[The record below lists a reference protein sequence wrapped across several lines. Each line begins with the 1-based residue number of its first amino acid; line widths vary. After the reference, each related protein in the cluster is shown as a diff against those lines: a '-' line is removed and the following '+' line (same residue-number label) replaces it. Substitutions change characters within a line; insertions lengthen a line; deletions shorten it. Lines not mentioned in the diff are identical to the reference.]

1 MYYRQTDLKKF
12 RNLNMSSYIRNAVF
26 FLFSFIFI
34 SFYYSK
40 IFPSNNM
47 LSLAAAVAGLA
58 VYIVSLADIKKGVYF
73 FIFLIPLFG
82 SLPKILNAP
91 ETPVILFLFFFLFL
105 AYSLKKAKNHLMFA
119 KAEYITDLKGESD
132 LRYFKSPVFSGN
144 SSYPEDRYRKEI
156 RYYSADRY
164 YSYGS
169 YYPDNSFN
177 IAVLLFCLLAFVS
190 AAVTVWRFS
199 NFYPFITDNYYNFK
213 VNTLG
218 QGSTDS
224 IYWTV
229 KYFFNYIAGFGLLY
243 MIINVFNS
251 IKDILKA
258 FLAVF
263 VSIILVFSVFLYQ
276 LLVNPAFGNFQMW
289 VDARRFNS
297 VFSDP
302 NSLGN
307 FIIMVF
313 PVLLGLLIYFKK
325 WWQKF
330 LTLACIAIILV
341 LFLFAG
347 SRNAFI
353 GVFLSALVFIII
365 FLVRGLVKLGR
376 KIRFKTN
383 PAKTAVIIVI
393 IAVLI
398 IGAAVSPFYIIK
410 KGGILDEIDKP
421 RTNISLV
428 NRMVS
433 TIWMSYNTYVLAD
446 FKEAFKS
453 VSSFRYALWNQARDM
468 SMDFPVTGVGAGA
481 FIIELPDYYER
492 NKSEVREIDYAG
504 NYYLQLMSELGIPAL
519 LLMLFIFFVVIRD
532 AGRCLIKNKRE
543 RGFLVSKSTGEVSVN
558 EEEGRGKWLLTGLL
572 VSFSVMVLILFLG
585 PHTNFFEILFYFYL
599 LMGLIFVFTRDSQI
613 NVINKKSLAKYIE
626 GGNKNFGNK
635 NNISVGSKDAS
646 GKSDSANTVKEK
658 RCNSKKTVAIILVI
672 MVVAIYLANFLFISV
687 NKISIA
693 DKQNSYGIDNNFGF
707 YSQEK
712 ADNHIYRWTSSDAGL
727 TIKKE
732 GSRLVIPLR
741 AANPDIES
749 KNLAV
754 NIFVNNKKEG
764 KIIFKDNEW
773 KEAVI
778 DVSRYYGENISV
790 IFSCSTTW
798 YPEEFGIEDSR
809 RLGVAVGEIRFQD

>member
-40 IFPSNNM
+40 IFSSNNM
-47 LSLAAAVAGLA
+47 LSLAAAVTGLA
-58 VYIVSLADIKKGVYF
+58 VYIVSLINIKKGVYF

-105 AYSLKKAKNHLMFA
+105 AFLLKKAKNHLMLA
-119 KAEYITDLKGESD
+119 KREYLPGLNEKGE
-132 LRYFKSPVFSGN
+132 L
-144 SSYPEDRYRKEI
+144 
-156 RYYSADRY
+156 ADRY
-164 YSYGS
+164 YSYAS
-169 YYPDNSFN
+169 HYPDNSFN

-199 NFYPFITDNYYNFK
+199 NFYPFITGNYYNFK

-243 MIINVFNS
+243 VIVNTFNS

-263 VSIILVFSVFLYQ
+263 ISVILIFAVFFYQ

-289 VDARRFNS
+289 VDAQRFNS

-313 PVLLGLLIYFKK
+313 PVLPGLMIYFKK
-325 WWQKF
+325 WWQKL

-353 GVFLSALVFIII
+353 GIFLSTLVFIII
-365 FLVRGLVKLGR
+365 FLIRGLVKLGR

-383 PAKTAVIIVI
+383 PAKTAVIITI
-393 IAVLI
+393 IAILI
-398 IGAAVSPFYIIK
+398 IGALISPFYIIK

-421 RTNISLV
+421 KTNISLV

-446 FKEAFKS
+446 LKEAFKS

-519 LLMLFIFFVVIRD
+519 LLMLFIFFVVARD
-532 AGRCLIKNKRE
+532 AGLCLVRNKKKKD
-543 RGFLVSKSTGEVSVN
+543 FSINKKTGKVSVN
-558 EEEGRGKWLLTGLL
+558 GKENRDKWLLTGLL

-585 PHTNFFEILFYFYL
+585 PHMNFFEILFYFYL
-599 LMGLIFVFTRDSQI
+599 LIGLIFVFIKDS
-613 NVINKKSLAKYIE
+613 E
-626 GGNKNFGNK
+626 
-635 NNISVGSKDAS
+635 ISGHI
-646 GKSDSANTVKEK
+646 
-658 RCNSKKTVAIILVI
+658 KKTVAGFKKINHGSHIKNVNEDENNYEGSKGRGITAAILI
-672 MVVAIYLANFLFISV
+672 AAIVLIYMANFLFISV

-693 DKQNSYGIDNNFGF
+693 NKQNSYGIDNNFGF

-732 GSRLVIPLR
+732 SNRLVIPLR

-754 NIFVNNKKEG
+754 NIFVNNKKER
-764 KIIFKDNEW
+764 KIIFNDNEW
-773 KEAVI
+773 KETVI
-778 DVSRYYGENISV
+778 DVSGYYGENISV
-790 IFSCSTTW
+790 IFSCSMTW
-798 YPEEFGIEDSR
+798 CPEEFGIKDGR
-809 RLGVAVGEIRFQD
+809 RLGVAVGEIRFPD